1 MYRLIRRIL
10 AKYYLHLFVIISIGV
25 LAIVASLSFVII
37 SKRFIDAATSGNN
50 DDLLIYGIYLLIAIS
65 SQIVLSLA
73 NRYISN
79 LTYVAI
85 SNFLREKVYIHTL
98 YTKWSEMKEVHSADI
113 ITRLIKD
120 IDDIV
125 GLLVNS
131 LPNIFLSLL
140 QLLVTVIAL
149 YYLNPI
155 IAILIAL
162 GTPFI
167 AIFSKIYFRKM
178 RKITDDIKKTESKIS
193 EQVQES
199 LSNYTIIKA
208 FERQS
213 IEVYNLNKLQ
223 RQLYYYVKKRSIL
236 SVFISL
242 VYAIAFNGGYIM
254 TFLWSGVLLVNNN
267 ITFGTMTAYLQ
278 LVHRIQNPVQSLI
291 SVLPGLVVAKS
302 SFDRLN
308 SILNM
313 DREISQ
319 NSHILSSKGLRLD
332 IQNLNFKYEDS
343 EKLIYKDFN
352 LSIKSGQIVGFLGE
366 TGSGKTTFLRLLLG
380 FLSPNSGSIKIIND
394 KEELSINEYT
404 RANFVY
410 VPQGA
415 SLFSG
420 TIRENLL
427 VGNPK
432 ANDEELYKVLSIAE
446 AHFVNE
452 KEEGLDY
459 VISERGTTLSEGQA
473 QRIAIARSLLR
484 KGNIFLFDEATSAL
498 DEDTEIK
505 FIRNIKENY
514 KDKIIIFIT
523 HHRNIL
529 DNFDSIIQLG

>member
-236 SVFISL
+236 SVFNSL

-319 NSHILSSKGLRLD
+319 NSHILSSKGLSLD

-498 DEDTEIK
+498 DEATEIR

>member
-236 SVFISL
+236 SVFNSL

-404 RANFVY
+404 RVNFVY